1 VFILLG
7 HFRKE
12 NLLKNR
18 IPVPVDDGRNLFGV
32 ADETQQLNYGE
43 CFVQYSLADSNTHGQ
58 RKFRVVTGQ

>member
-1 VFILLG
+1 MFILHG

-32 ADETQQLNYGE
+32 ADETQQLSYGE
-43 CFVQYSLADSNTHGQ
+43 CFVQYSIADSTTHGQ